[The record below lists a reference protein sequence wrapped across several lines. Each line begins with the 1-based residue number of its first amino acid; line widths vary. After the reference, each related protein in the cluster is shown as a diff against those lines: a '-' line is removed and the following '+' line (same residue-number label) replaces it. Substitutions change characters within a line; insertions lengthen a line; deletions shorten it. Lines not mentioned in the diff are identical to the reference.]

1 MNEMN
6 WWNQPQQGSGGTEGP
21 GDATQPVPVP
31 TDPTCHHPRG
41 RGKALRWTVGV
52 AAAVVIAAGGTIAGI
67 DMTHSGSAQGGQGAV
82 LSAALDPTDG
92 TVSSNGAA
100 GHTAASGQADG
111 VRFRHVARILRHLRG
126 IHGEFTVRKRDGG
139 FRQIA
144 FERGV
149 IIAVNDKN
157 VTVRAADGTTWV
169 WTLTSKTSV
178 VKNRAKATPSTLAT
192 GDRLFVGGPES
203 GSVRD
208 ARLIFVPK
216 NQGKGQSR
224 PGSGSSP
231 RSSSSAS

>member
-52 AAAVVIAAGGTIAGI
+52 A
-67 DMTHSGSAQGGQGAV
+67 
-82 LSAALDPTDG
+82 
-92 TVSSNGAA
+92 
-100 GHTAASGQADG
+100 GHTAAAGQADG